1 MFGVDIATRRDH
13 LEPAQVADGIAGA
26 IKRSLVESDGLTE
39 AEALEQEEKLGAPVF
54 RSADAKEGPTAFFE
68 KRKPVF
74 TGK

>member
-1 MFGVDIATRRDH
+1 M
-13 LEPAQVADGIAGA
+13 
-26 IKRSLVESDGLTE
+26 SDKFDKFTE
-39 AEALEQEEKLGAPVF
+39 HARKVFALAQEEALGAPVF